1 MGVTYQIKRFVFVK
15 LRVLKYKW
23 LSNCKQ
29 IIGKPITNQPLL
41 LNGKGS
47 IIFGTNCKF
56 GYQDSPGFYSTY
68 SYFEARISEA
78 KISFGANNYFNN
90 NCTIEAINKIE
101 FGNDILVGVNC
112 SFLDN
117 DGHNLNSDKRKN
129 GIPNNAAIKIENN
142 VFIGDN
148 VTVLKGVTIGKNAII
163 GNSSVVTKSIPA
175 NSIAVGNPAQVIKTV
190 M

>member
-1 MGVTYQIKRFVFVK
+1 MGITHQIKSFYFVK

-23 LSNCKQ
+23 LSNCKNVN
-29 IIGKPITNQPLL
+29 GKPIANQPIL
-41 LNGKGS
+41 LNGNGS
-47 IIFGTNCKF
+47 ITFGRNCKF

-68 SYFEARISEA
+68 SYFEARTPESE
-78 KISFGANNYFNN
+78 IIFGANNYFNN
-90 NCTIEAINKIE
+90 NCAIEAINKIE

-129 GIPNNAAIKIENN
+129 GIPNSAAIKIENN

-148 VTVLKGVTIGKNAII
+148 VTVLKGVTIGENAII
-163 GNSSVVTKSIPA
+163 GNRSVVTKSIPA
-175 NSIAVGNPAQVIKTV
+175 NSIAVGNPAEVIKTV